1 MAGAKTFAVSC
12 EVIQNLSPGM
22 QSVDPARLALQF
34 WRALAIGQNDW
45 IVAPSGL
52 QVSLD
57 LFLARPSPGCVV
69 TLCDSYAAVPEEYGD
84 PIERHTGEQKLHG
97 ESIAEPVGVAVWDL
111 REFE

>member
-1 MAGAKTFAVSC
+1 MGFLLQLWPAYPGSHERDMAGAKTFAVSC

-57 LFLARPSPGCVV
+57 LFLARPSPGSARQ
-69 TLCDSYAAVPEEYGD
+69 TLAAYRGQID
-84 PIERHTGEQKLHG
+84 HG
-97 ESIAEPVGVAVWDL
+97 C
-111 REFE
+111 